1 MSGDEAWVDFCSGWI
16 SGGVSVLACQPID
29 TVLTRMQA
37 NAGIQP
43 AGAAGKIVPISP
55 GTASVS
61 IFRGMVNNF
70 GVTSLWRGSSAM
82 IGAVPIQNA
91 LLMTGY
97 GAGKRWSEGSSND
110 SSDKNNN
117 ALIGVF
123 VGGCVGGVFQSFV
136 MSPVRTTFYLQSNTC
151 LCRSTFYTIFLSSFC
166 LHMCISYYYITYYYR
181 LSLSK

>member
-55 GTASVS
+55 GTASVN

-136 MSPVRTTFYLQSNTC
+136 MSPVRTMYICNLIHVSVD
-151 LCRSTFYTIFLSSFC
+151 LHSTPYSSTHSDYVHTILF
-166 LHMCISYYYITYYYR
+166 YITYYYR
-181 LSLSK
+181 WSLSK